1 MDPIIL
7 FRDGNDYPG
16 EFEIAQK
23 YFQCVP
29 NRAKIPPGKL
39 VICRYSA
46 LPYYKELEADVN
58 DLGSKLINSFT
69 EHRYIADLG
78 NYVYQLEGLTPK
90 TWNHL
95 DQIPEKG
102 PFVLK
107 GETNSKKFEWDTM
120 MYAET
125 KQDAIRIYL
134 DLQND
139 GLIGYQNI
147 YIREYVPMVNY
158 LIGFRNM
165 PVTKEYRF
173 FVCHGQVI
181 SGGYYWSNYIDDLPE
196 KPDPNEVP
204 KEFLNEVIERVGKNC
219 TFYVI
224 DVGQKL
230 DGNWMVVELND
241 GSMSGLS
248 DNSPEILY
256 SGLKNIID
264 KNH

>member
-16 EFEIAQK
+16 EFETAQEH
-23 YFQCVP
+23 FQCIP
-29 NRAKIPPGKL
+29 NRAKIPSGKL

-46 LPYYKELEADVN
+46 WPYYKELETDIN
-58 DLGSKLINSFT
+58 DLGGKLINSFIQ
-69 EHRYIADLG
+69 HRYIADLG
-78 NYVYQLEGLTPK
+78 NYVHHLEGITPK
-90 TWNHL
+90 TWNQL
-95 DQIPEKG
+95 DQVPDDEG

-147 YIREYVPMVNY
+147 YIRKYVPMIKY
-158 LIGFRNM
+158 LTGFRNM
-165 PVTKEYRF
+165 PVTKEFRF
-173 FVCHGQVI
+173 FICYGKVI

-196 KPDPNEVP
+196 KPDVNEVP

-219 TFYVI
+219 NFYVV

-230 DGNWMVVELND
+230 DGSWMVVELND
-241 GSMSGLS
+241 GSQSGLS
-248 DNSPEILY
+248 DNEPETLY
-256 SGLKNIID
+256 KNLAMITHP
-264 KNH
+264 K